1 MGYITALDADFNSE
15 DQTYTIR
22 VRDENENVTDLPV
35 ESLEE
40 FSAVLSRLGREKV
53 VLTLNNYSVGPV
65 GTRSLPAC

>member
-22 VRDENENVTDLPV
+22 VTDENEKITNLPI

-40 FSAVLSRLGREKV
+40 FSEVLSKLGREKV
-53 VLTLNNYSVGPV
+53 VLTLNNYSVGPA

>member
-22 VRDENENVTDLPV
+22 VTDENENITNLPV
-35 ESLEE
+35 ENLEE
-40 FSAVLSRLGREKV
+40 FSEVLSKLGRERL
-53 VLTLNNYSVGPV
+53 VLTLNNYRFGPA